1 MLTKTSYNWILKLS
15 SNIGDLCA
23 KGVSVVSSEALFF
36 GDALMSVCYLGN
48 LLALRIKA
56 KSMYRGFFIF
66 LLATSFYASSANSM
80 NVTCRAE
87 SAALTAEMKASSSKT
102 LTPTELVLFRQGAL
116 GMCNHLL
123 TNRDSV
129 VDKTT
134 ENDVAGATRKKGL
147 LGFSLGPSV
156 RNEGHNRAT
165 RIKK

>member
-1 MLTKTSYNWILKLS
+1 MCKRGL
-15 SNIGDLCA
+15 G
-23 KGVSVVSSEALFF
+23 SVFRGPFFF
-36 GDALMSVCYLGN
+36 GDALMFVSSLGN

-66 LLATSFYASSANSM
+66 LLVTSFYASSANSM

-87 SAALTAEMKASSSKT
+87 SAALTAEMKASGSKT
-102 LTPTELVLFRQGAL
+102 LTPTELILFRQGAL

-134 ENDVAGATRKKGL
+134 ETGASDASHKKGL

>member
-48 LLALRIKA
+48 LLVLTIKA

-134 ENDVAGATRKKGL
+134 ETGASGASQKKGL
-147 LGFSLGPSV
+147 LG
-156 RNEGHNRAT
+156 
-165 RIKK
+165 

>member
-1 MLTKTSYNWILKLS
+1 
-15 SNIGDLCA
+15 
-23 KGVSVVSSEALFF
+23 
-36 GDALMSVCYLGN
+36 
-48 LLALRIKA
+48 
-56 KSMYRGFFIF
+56 MYRGFFIF

-87 SAALTAEMKASSSKT
+87 SAALTAEMKTSSTKT
-102 LTPTELVLFRQGAL
+102 LTPTELILFRQGAL
-116 GMCNHLL
+116 RMCNHLL
-123 TNRDSV
+123 TKRDSV

>member
-1 MLTKTSYNWILKLS
+1 MAKKVLFDILAR
-15 SNIGDLCA
+15 C
-23 KGVSVVSSEALFF
+23 
-36 GDALMSVCYLGN
+36 
-48 LLALRIKA
+48 
-56 KSMYRGFFIF
+56 
-66 LLATSFYASSANSM
+66 T
-80 NVTCRAE
+80 
-87 SAALTAEMKASSSKT
+87 LTAEMKASSSKT
-102 LTPTELVLFRQGAL
+102 LTPTELILFRQGAL

-134 ENDVAGATRKKGL
+134 ETGVSGASLKKGL